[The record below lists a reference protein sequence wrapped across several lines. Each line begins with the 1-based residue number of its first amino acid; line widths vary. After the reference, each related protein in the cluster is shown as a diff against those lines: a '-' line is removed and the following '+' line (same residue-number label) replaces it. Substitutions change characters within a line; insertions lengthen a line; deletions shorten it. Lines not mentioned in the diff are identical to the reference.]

1 MTPEAVARCNELLVR
16 VRRPL
21 DMAAQFVAAVAV
33 AVLLADYLP
42 LSLRIGYVAVT
53 SAVLLSQLLCHR
65 RFVADRERRR
75 RATVWLGRFV
85 VVYALNGLIFG
96 AILAVLAALPHQPVP
111 RSEEHTSELQSL
123 MRSSYAVFGLT

>member
-85 VVYALNGLIFG
+85 VVNALNGLLFG
-96 AILAVLAALPHQPVP
+96 HILAFLAALPPPPVP
-111 RSEEHTSELQSL
+111 LL
-123 MRSSYAVFGLT
+123 APLILLGKIGK

>member
-85 VVYALNGLIFG
+85 VVYALNGLLFC
-96 AILAVLAALPHQPVP
+96 AI
-111 RSEEHTSELQSL
+111 RSEERRVGTRGFSTC
-123 MRSSYAVFGLT
+123 RSRWARVP